1 MEEKLVDG
9 DATPNLESL
18 QKVRLTALLHDLMKE
33 GKLEAAQLLGVNYKT
48 LAAAVDS
55 GTLTPR
61 LSDALEKVLLSR
73 EIEAF
78 EKVRER
84 VDEMEGR
91 VEAVEKQTRGIPRRD
106 RGGRREGGGAPH
118 GADGGTTCRREEAN
132 PGSCNPG
139 RGGRQEKCAGSPAV
153 QEDEPIGDHD
163 GASAR
168 RRECLRRR
176 VAAGGRVAQAA

>member
-1 MEEKLVDG
+1 MEKKLVDG

-84 VDEMEGR
+84 VDELEGR
-91 VEAVEKQTRGIPRRD
+91 VEAVEKQTSEASPARSRRPSGERWSAAWRRRRNHLSTRRSKPRKLQPRMG
-106 RGGRREGGGAPH
+106 RSTREVRRLASCSGGRAHR
-118 GADGGTTCRREEAN
+118 
-132 PGSCNPG
+132 
-139 RGGRQEKCAGSPAV
+139 
-153 QEDEPIGDHD
+153 
-163 GASAR
+163 
-168 RRECLRRR
+168 
-176 VAAGGRVAQAA
+176 

>member
-55 GTLTPR
+55 GVLTPR

-84 VDEMEGR
+84 VEELEGR
-91 VEAVEKQTRGIPRRD
+91 LEAAEQQTRSIPGEVEEAVGERWNAAWRRRRSHLSTRRCKPRKLQPRMG
-106 RGGRREGGGAPH
+106 RSTREMRRLASCSGGRAHR
-118 GADGGTTCRREEAN
+118 
-132 PGSCNPG
+132 
-139 RGGRQEKCAGSPAV
+139 
-153 QEDEPIGDHD
+153 
-163 GASAR
+163 
-168 RRECLRRR
+168 
-176 VAAGGRVAQAA
+176 